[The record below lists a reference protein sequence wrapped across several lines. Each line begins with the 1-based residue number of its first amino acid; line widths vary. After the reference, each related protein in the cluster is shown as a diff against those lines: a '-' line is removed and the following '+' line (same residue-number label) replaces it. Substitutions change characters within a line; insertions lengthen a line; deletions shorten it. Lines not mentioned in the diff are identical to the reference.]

1 MPSINST
8 EDLLNLLES
17 NEEFRN
23 AVRRW
28 VLGDELL
35 AVPETLRAI
44 QETQRHMAALLEQVV
59 SRLDQH
65 ETRLA
70 AIEATQRQVSA
81 LLEQMQ
87 ARQDQHETRLA
98 SIEATQQRMTALL
111 EQMQAWQ
118 EQAETRLASIEATQQ
133 ETAALLKQVAARLDA
148 LEARQEQHETRLV
161 SIEATQQETAALL
174 KQVAV
179 RLDAL
184 EARQER
190 AEAWQERAD
199 ERQERAEAW
208 QERAEA
214 WQERAD
220 QRQERAEAWQERAD
234 QRFDRMDKR
243 MDQMDNRFDQMD
255 NRFDQVDSRMDQ
267 MDGRMDNIETS
278 LRDVKRHSDSMWG
291 EWVER
296 KAADKLVPY
305 IGNTYK
311 ANRVYPFWGEH
322 GAAKDF
328 RREAF
333 EDAISDAEDNG
344 SIHHDEAFRLRETD
358 LVIRARRK
366 TDGAILWFVVEASGT
381 LDDDD
386 IERVERSAVAL
397 RKIYPHDEIAP
408 LLFGYR
414 ISDRY
419 QRIAADG
426 NIQVVLT
433 DG

>member
-8 EDLLNLLES
+8 EDLLNLLER

-23 AVRRW
+23 AVRHW

-44 QETQRHMAALLEQVV
+44 QETQRHMAALFEQVIA
-59 SRLDQH
+59 RLDQH

-87 ARQDQHETRLA
+87 A
-98 SIEATQQRMTALL
+98 
-111 EQMQAWQ
+111 WQ
-118 EQAETRLASIEATQQ
+118 EQAETRLASIEVTQQ

-148 LEARQEQHETRLV
+148 LEARQNKT
-161 SIEATQQETAALL
+161 
-174 KQVAV
+174 
-179 RLDAL
+179 
-184 EARQER
+184 
-190 AEAWQERAD
+190 EAWQERAD
-199 ERQERAEAW
+199 ER
-208 QERAEA
+208 
-214 WQERAD
+214 
-220 QRQERAEAWQERAD
+220 
-234 QRFDRMDKR
+234 FDRMDT
-243 MDQMDNRFDQMD
+243 
-255 NRFDQVDSRMDQ
+255 
-267 MDGRMDNIETS
+267 RMDNIETS

-296 KAADKLVPY
+296 KAADKIVPY
-305 IGNTYK
+305 IGNTYN

-344 SIHHDEAFRLRETD
+344 SIQHDEAFRLRETD

-366 TDGAILWFVVEASGT
+366 SDGTILWFVVEASGT

-397 RKIYPHDEIAP
+397 RKLYPHDEVAP

>member
-8 EDLLNLLES
+8 EDLLNLLER
-17 NEEFRN
+17 NEEFRI

-35 AVPETLRAI
+35 EMPALMRRMDERLAAVES
-44 QETQRHMAALLEQVV
+44 TQQQMAALLKQVV
-59 SRLDQH
+59 ARLD
-65 ETRLA
+65 
-70 AIEATQRQVSA
+70 A
-81 LLEQMQ
+81 LE
-87 ARQDQHETRLA
+87 ARQEQHETRLA

-111 EQMQAWQ
+111 EQVVD
-118 EQAETRLASIEATQQ
+118 
-133 ETAALLKQVAARLDA
+133 KQN
-148 LEARQEQHETRLV
+148 QT
-161 SIEATQQETAALL
+161 
-174 KQVAV
+174 
-179 RLDAL
+179 
-184 EARQER
+184 
-190 AEAWQERAD
+190 
-199 ERQERAEAW
+199 
-208 QERAEA
+208 
-214 WQERAD
+214 D
-220 QRQERAEAWQERAD
+220 Q
-234 QRFDRMDKR
+234 RMDK
-243 MDQMDNRFDQMD
+243 ME
-255 NRFDQVDSRMDQ
+255 V
-267 MDGRMDNIETS
+267 RMDNIETS

-305 IGNTYK
+305 IGNTYN

-344 SIHHDEAFRLRETD
+344 SIQHDEAFRLRETD

-366 TDGAILWFVVEASGT
+366 SDGANLWFVVEASGT

-397 RKIYPHDEIAP
+397 RKIYPHDEVAP

-419 QRIAADG
+419 QRIASDG

-433 DG
+433 DS

>member
-17 NEEFRN
+17 NEEFRA

-44 QETQRHMAALLEQVV
+44 QETQRHMAALLELVV
-59 SRLDQH
+59 ARLDQH

-87 ARQDQHETRLA
+87 AWQEQAETRLA
-98 SIEATQQRMTALL
+98 SIEVTQQETAALL
-111 EQMQAWQ
+111 KQVAARLDALEARQ
-118 EQAETRLASIEATQQ
+118 EQHETRLASIEATQQ

-148 LEARQEQHETRLV
+148 LEARQEQHETRLA
-161 SIEATQQETAALL
+161 SIEATQQQTAALL
-174 KQVAV
+174 KQVAA
-179 RLDAL
+179 RLGAL
-184 EARQER
+184 EARQDKT
-190 AEAWQERAD
+190 EAWQERT
-199 ERQERAEAW
+199 EAW

-214 WQERAD
+214 
-220 QRQERAEAWQERAD
+220 RQDKTEAWQERAD

-243 MDQMDNRFDQMD
+243 MDQMDSRFDQMD

-305 IGNTYK
+305 IGNTYN

-344 SIHHDEAFRLRETD
+344 SIQHDEAFRLRETD
-358 LVIRARRK
+358 IVIRARRK
-366 TDGAILWFVVEASGT
+366 SDGAILWFVVEASGT

-397 RKIYPHDEIAP
+397 RKLYPHDEVAP
-408 LLFGYR
+408 MLFGYR

>member
-8 EDLLNLLES
+8 EDLLNLLER

-35 AVPETLRAI
+35 SMPALMRRMDERLAAVES
-44 QETQRHMAALLEQVV
+44 TQKQMSALLEQVV
-59 SRLDQH
+59 D
-65 ETRLA
+65 
-70 AIEATQRQVSA
+70 
-81 LLEQMQ
+81 
-87 ARQDQHETRLA
+87 
-98 SIEATQQRMTALL
+98 
-111 EQMQAWQ
+111 
-118 EQAETRLASIEATQQ
+118 
-133 ETAALLKQVAARLDA
+133 KQN
-148 LEARQEQHETRLV
+148 QT
-161 SIEATQQETAALL
+161 
-174 KQVAV
+174 
-179 RLDAL
+179 
-184 EARQER
+184 
-190 AEAWQERAD
+190 
-199 ERQERAEAW
+199 
-208 QERAEA
+208 
-214 WQERAD
+214 D
-220 QRQERAEAWQERAD
+220 QRL
-234 QRFDRMDKR
+234 DRMDT
-243 MDQMDNRFDQMD
+243 
-255 NRFDQVDSRMDQ
+255 
-267 MDGRMDNIETS
+267 RMDNIETT

-305 IGNTYK
+305 IGHTYK

-322 GAAKDF
+322 GAATDF

-344 SIHHDEAFRLRETD
+344 SIQPDEALRLRETD

-366 TDGAILWFVVEASGT
+366 SDGATLWFVVEASGT

-397 RKIYPHDEIAP
+397 HKVYPNDEVAP
-408 LLFGYR
+408 MIFGYR
-414 ISDRY
+414 ITDRY
-419 QRIAADG
+419 KQIANDG